1 MSTRNPR
8 YDERVASEDS
18 ENVPIVS
25 GQKIGD
31 KENQSLLGNDPKY
44 STEDL
49 YRNFFVMSAAFAVNH
64 GCVVACLAYASTELG
79 NEMGSVGSGILYV
92 CYAVTAFFVSKPLVT
107 TLGPKLGLFAGVFG
121 YFIYVLG
128 FCIAVASKY
137 IFVDAAWLV
146 SSISAAIGGIAGGLL
161 WTAQGRY
168 FSRHAKLYSE
178 SSGIPVEKVN
188 ATFAGVFAT
197 MFLGLEMCT
206 KLLGTVIFLMV
217 PAGASFL
224 VFSLYT
230 AASLVACVFVAG
242 LDDLDDKPTWDF
254 SYQTV
259 SYHAGAAARL
269 VWLDGR
275 MALIV
280 PFQLAFGFCSSFV
293 PYYVFGTVI
302 AGSDSLG
309 SSYVGLLSA
318 LIVLT
323 GASMAIPSAWAANKF
338 GKPLVMTVG
347 GLCLAYTG
355 FAFFIFS
362 DAQLGTWAAIVPLL
376 IIYGIGRGTW
386 VSSFLSFH
394 ERRPLF
400 LLNCRAIFI
409 PHRSRYSRLSHVCL
423 RLGENTVLPSFI
435 DTIICFF

>member
-1 MSTRNPR
+1 MNIVYKFTMSRPSER
-8 YDERVASEDS
+8 YIDEVPSADS
-18 ENVPIVS
+18 ESVPIVS
-25 GQKIGD
+25 GQKLD
-31 KENQSLLGNDPKY
+31 NRENQSLLGNDPKY
-44 STEDL
+44 STETL
-49 YRNFFVMSAAFAVNH
+49 YRNFFVMSAAFSINH

-92 CYAVTAFFVSKPLVT
+92 CYAITAFLVSKPLVT
-107 TLGPKLGLFAGVFG
+107 MLGPKYGLLAGVFG
-121 YFIYVLG
+121 YFIYVSG
-128 FCIAVASKY
+128 FCIAVLSRLV
-137 IFVDAAWLV
+137 FVDAAWVV
-146 SSISAAIGGIAGGLL
+146 SMVSAAIGGFAGGLL

-230 AASLVACVFVAG
+230 AASLVACVMVAG
-242 LDDLDDKPTWDF
+242 LDDLDDDGTWDF
-254 SYQTV
+254 SYQSI
-259 SYHAGAAARL
+259 SYNAGAAARL

-293 PYYVFGTVI
+293 PYYIFGTVI
-302 AGSDSLG
+302 TGSDSLG

-355 FAFFIFS
+355 FAFFVFS
-362 DAQLGTWAAIVPLL
+362 NDTLGTWAAIIPLL
-376 IIYGIGRGTW
+376 IVYGIGRGTW
-386 VSSFLSFH
+386 VSESACLSK
-394 ERRPLF
+394 P
-400 LLNCRAIFI
+400 
-409 PHRSRYSRLSHVCL
+409 V
-423 RLGENTVLPSFI
+423 
-435 DTIICFF
+435 